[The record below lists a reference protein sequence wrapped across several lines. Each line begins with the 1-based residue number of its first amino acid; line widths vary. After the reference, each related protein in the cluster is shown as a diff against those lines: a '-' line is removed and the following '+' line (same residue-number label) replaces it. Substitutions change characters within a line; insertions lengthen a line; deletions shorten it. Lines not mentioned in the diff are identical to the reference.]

1 MKGALIYV
9 EVRTQSPTYL
19 ISERGTGWNIQDTS
33 RRKGGGVRLERY
45 TGTRCDLARARLA

>member
-1 MKGALIYV
+1 MKGALIFV

-19 ISERGTGWNIQDTS
+19 ISKRGTGWNIQDTS
-33 RRKGGGVRLERY
+33 RRKGVRLERY